1 MSSIIDSVFGAFMLL
16 VFGIVVVLSLFVF
29 TSVSATGLFGA
40 YTASFQQFY
49 TSLNSMAIFIAI
61 GMSLAAVFA
70 GLMIKTHPVFFII
83 AIVLVFVEFMVIPQF
98 VMVYNGVAQGMTVD
112 IQNQMAQQS
121 QIFQMLPILTAIGT
135 MLTVIVGL
143 VRE

>member
-1 MSSIIDSVFGAFMLL
+1 MASILDAVFGAFMLL
-16 VFGIVVVLSLFVF
+16 VFGIVVLISLFVF
-29 TSVSATGLFGA
+29 NSISTTGLFGS
-40 YTASFQQFY
+40 YTSAFNQFY
-49 TSLNSMAIFIAI
+49 TSINNVAIFIAI

-83 AIVLVFVEFMVIPQF
+83 AIVLVFVEFMVVPQF
-98 VMVYNGVAQGMTVD
+98 VQVYNGVAQSMPAAV
-112 IQNQMAQQS
+112 QNSMAQQS